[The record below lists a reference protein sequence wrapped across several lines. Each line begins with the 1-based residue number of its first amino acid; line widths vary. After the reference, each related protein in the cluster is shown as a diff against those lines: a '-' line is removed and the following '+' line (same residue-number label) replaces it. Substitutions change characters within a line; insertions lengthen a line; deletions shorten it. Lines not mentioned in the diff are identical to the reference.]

1 MITINQHPRRVL
13 HTTLKI
19 IDGNIHFIYNTEW
32 VKLWPFEKESEK
44 LVPLRERMP
53 ALADHNSYTI
63 NAVAMIGPHS
73 DHVYHFPTDYV
84 WNFYVQNI
92 LEEKT
97 SGSAEYRGTV
107 NQSKILVMDSKIN
120 GFVKQWIKILY
131 PKIQDDNI
139 IFLQNGSTISC
150 KHLLPVGKTM
160 GNMSRID
167 LYSKEEIASVR
178 NRIINNLNLSE
189 TKQDS
194 LLLLKR
200 NFCRLLQNWD
210 DVDDICKKYCK
221 ENNLKLIYHD
231 DSKDLGSIDAQLKKF
246 NSAKIV
252 IGCHGAGFTNLIACK
267 KDTILIEFLAEAP
280 RAGGEWITGSFFTHL
295 AACLDIKYHTVIKKT
310 ALNDNPSGAKC
321 NVDIEKFKKKLY
333 LL

>member
-1 MITINQHPRRVL
+1 
-13 HTTLKI
+13 
-19 IDGNIHFIYNTEW
+19 
-32 VKLWPFEKESEK
+32 
-44 LVPLRERMP
+44 
-53 ALADHNSYTI
+53 
-63 NAVAMIGPHS
+63 
-73 DHVYHFPTDYV
+73 
-84 WNFYVQNI
+84 
-92 LEEKT
+92 
-97 SGSAEYRGTV
+97 
-107 NQSKILVMDSKIN
+107 
-120 GFVKQWIKILY
+120 
-131 PKIQDDNI
+131 
-139 IFLQNGSTISC
+139 
-150 KHLLPVGKTM
+150 M
-160 GNMSRID
+160 GNMTWIG

-200 NFCRLLQNWD
+200 NFFRPLQNWD

-252 IGCHGAGFTNLIACK
+252 IGTHGAGLTNLIACK

-295 AACLDIKYHTVIKKT
+295 AAYLDIKYHTVIRKT
-310 ALNDNPSGAKC
+310 ALNDNPRGAKC

>member
-1 MITINQHPRRVL
+1 MITFNQHPRSIC

-19 IDGNIHFIYNTEW
+19 IDGNIHFIYNIEW
-32 VKLWPFEKESEK
+32 HKLWPFEKESEK
-44 LVPLRERMP
+44 LVPYHEKLP
-53 ALADHNSYTI
+53 ANSPPDLYTI

-73 DHVYHFPTDYV
+73 DHVYHFPTDYI

-92 LEEKT
+92 LEEKI
-97 SGSAEYRGTV
+97 

-120 GFVKQWIKILY
+120 GFVKQWIKIIY

-200 NFCRLLQNWD
+200 NLCRLLQNWD

-267 KDTILIEFLAEAP
+267 KDTILIEFLAEVP
-280 RAGGEWITGSFFTHL
+280 VAGGEWTTGSFFTHL
-295 AACLDIKYHTVIKKT
+295 AEHLDIKYHTVIKKT
-310 ALNDNPSGAKC
+310 ALNDNPFGAKC